1 MTSVYETREVA
12 ATTST
17 ESTILNVLT
26 KSDDSSRTHFKV
38 GSRKSKLAM
47 VQTE

>member
-1 MTSVYETREVA
+1 MREKKRKKREQNQEIIMTSE
-12 ATTST
+12 
-17 ESTILNVLT
+17 ESTTQLT
-26 KSDDSSRTHFKV
+26 EQRTHFKV

>member
-1 MTSVYETREVA
+1 LKNLNNIEEK
-12 ATTST
+12 ST
-17 ESTILNVLT
+17 EITTN
-26 KSDDSSRTHFKV
+26 KSEQRTHFKV

>member
-1 MTSVYETREVA
+1 MSSVDETNEKTTE
-12 ATTST
+12 AT
-17 ESTILNVLT
+17 NVIAKT
-26 KSDDSSRTHFKV
+26 DDATRTHFKV